1 MRKFFTYLLSAT
13 LSVPA
18 IAQEASETSDK
29 LWFDGN
35 ARVMYDRDAI
45 NGDLANTDT
54 ISARNDGG
62 GFTILDLGFH
72 FNPINDVE
80 IYSQVRLRNDFGGM
94 WGARSAV
101 DLRWLSAKGVIN
113 DKISYNVGD
122 IHLRQS
128 NFTLHNY
135 SQELSKYEPEAFS
148 FYRDYVNYENFYK
161 EDYWRLQGLQTNFSY
176 AMYNSIKSIDFDA
189 FTARVRGAQWLGQPE
204 LLMLG
209 GTTMANFSGGL
220 RAGVHYINT
229 FEILASS
236 NGSTTYYNPVVNAQV
251 GHKGKWKNMPYD
263 ALIEGG
269 VSKRGWNGDSL
280 APEVSGFFTK
290 ASVKLNA
297 EKAKFNASFRAV
309 DTDFR
314 SIGAQT
320 RRTNFISSPD
330 TYPFYGNDYSVRRVS
345 MLDIVSD
352 PSVYNQYL
360 STSLMDYN
368 TMYSAVSPYGD
379 ATPNRIGLT
388 AEMQDYK
395 LNDKFTF
402 SAHAQA
408 FTELIG
414 QGTLEKRMLGRAG
427 VQSVLDLGK
436 LKAETSLVVESVQRG
451 GSDFESIDFGSTLY
465 SGSVS
470 YEVMDGLKLLAG
482 AKMFVAE
489 GNEVAA
495 ERDAYDQVNDYE
507 IINYDAQETMLIAG
521 MQHNFTED
529 VYFTLQYNQFD
540 VDDFSMGRLIFMFR
554 VNL

>member
-1 MRKFFTYLLSAT
+1 MRKFITYLLSAA
-13 LSVPA
+13 LFAPA
-18 IAQEASETSDK
+18 IAQEDSGTSEK

-72 FNPINDVE
+72 FTPVEDVE

-122 IHLRQS
+122 IHLRQT

-135 SQELSKYEPEAFS
+135 GQEISKYEPEIFN
-148 FYRDYVNYENFYK
+148 FYRDYVDYENFYK

-176 AMYNSIKSIDFDA
+176 AMYNSIKSLDFDA

-209 GTTMANFSGGL
+209 GTAMANFSDGL
-220 RAGVHYINT
+220 RAGIHYINT
-229 FEILASS
+229 FEIIASS
-236 NGSTTYYNPVVNAQV
+236 NGTDSYYNPVFNAQL
-251 GHKGKWKNMPYD
+251 GYKGKWNEMPFD
-263 ALIEGG
+263 AMLEGG
-269 VSKRGWNGDSL
+269 ASQRGWTGDSL
-280 APEVSGFFTK
+280 ASEISGFFTK
-290 ASVKLNA
+290 ASVKLTA
-297 EKAKFNASFRAV
+297 KKAKFNASFRAV

-320 RRTNFISSPD
+320 RRINYISSPD
-330 TYPFYGNDYSVRRVS
+330 TYPFYGNDYIVRRVS

-368 TMYSAVSPYGD
+368 AMYSAVNPYGD
-379 ATPNRIGLT
+379 ATPNRIGMT
-388 AEMQDYK
+388 AEMSDWK
-395 LNDKFTF
+395 ASDKFSV

-414 QGTLEKRMLGRAG
+414 QGTLEKRMLARAG
-427 VQSVLDLGK
+427 LHSTLDLGK
-436 LKAETSLVVESVQRG
+436 LQAETSLIFESVQRG
-451 GSDFESIDFGSTLY
+451 GSDFESIDFGSNLY
-465 SGSVS
+465 SGSIS
-470 YEVMDGLKLLAG
+470 YEVIRGLKVLAG
-482 AKMFVAE
+482 AKMFVAQ
-489 GNEVAA
+489 GNEVTA
-495 ERDAYDQVNDYE
+495 ERDEYDQVNDYE
-507 IINYDAQETMLIAG
+507 IVNYDAQETMLIAG
-521 MQHNFTED
+521 VQHNFTED

-540 VDDFSMGRLIFMFR
+540 IDDFSMGRLIFMFR